1 MSYGSDCL
9 DSYRMAGDYTGESPA
24 ELPVVQA
31 TMHCSSVPSMI
42 SRVRGTLLVPTWLDR
57 IQPSAAPAG
66 KRSGERCHRAPNL
79 EAAVPW

>member
-31 TMHCSSVPSMI
+31 TKFE
-42 SRVRGTLLVPTWLDR
+42 LVINLKTPR
-57 IQPSAAPAG
+57 RSALACL
-66 KRSGERCHRAPNL
+66 RR
-79 EAAVPW
+79 